1 MSLDGISMHPL
12 AIELGRAVAGGR
24 IDRINQPS
32 KQSIVMSL
40 RLPGKNVLLHITIN
54 PQNPAMHLIDKAP
67 ENPPEPPM
75 FCMVLRKHLETGRIA
90 GVRQYGLDRLLI
102 MDIDFLSAGGKIIT
116 KTLVVELMGKYSNII
131 LVQEGIIIDALRK
144 VGTNSS
150 RVRTVLP
157 GDAYVLPPQQ
167 DKLNLLETPIREA
180 IAAIRT
186 KGDMKLSKAILD
198 TCLGFGPVT
207 AKEAAYGAG
216 LPASMAISQLNEG
229 DFASLENALQ
239 EITDS
244 FREPCGA
251 ASIVIDKNNK
261 PLATASFPLHYLT
274 NETILTFPTISEML
288 GRASSLTGSY
298 QIPDKD
304 RFRKLMKNELN
315 RAENKVQ
322 KLRDDIAAADNAE
335 EYRIKADNLMTYQYQ
350 FQDRVDA
357 EVTVP
362 NIYSET
368 GESITIRMDQR
379 LSVVENVQAYYKK
392 YDKLKRGK
400 ELLEQQLQHC
410 LDDIQYMSS
419 IEASLESSTR
429 LAEINDIKAELIAS
443 GILREKPK
451 KHAAEKQS
459 QPFKFTAPDGTQI
472 LVGKNNYQND
482 RLTFKTANP
491 GDIWLHTQNIP
502 GSHVILRCDGDEPA
516 EDTLLL
522 ASYLAVHFSK
532 AQGSSKVPVDYTR
545 ARFVKKPSGAKP
557 GFVIFTNQTTL
568 YVTPEAEVLQT
579 VLLQEA

>member
-12 AIELGRAVAGGR
+12 AIELDRAVAGGR

-90 GVRQYGLDRLLI
+90 GVRQYGLDRLL
-102 MDIDFLSAGGKIIT
+102 MLDIDFLSAGGKIIT

-131 LVQEGIIIDALRK
+131 LVQDGIIIDALRK

-482 RLTFKTANP
+482 RLTFKTTNP

-568 YVTPEAEVLQT
+568 YVTPEAEVLQP

>member
-12 AIELGRAVAGGR
+12 AIELDRAVAGGR

-102 MDIDFLSAGGKIIT
+102 MDIDFLSAGGRIIT
-116 KTLVVELMGKYSNII
+116 KSLVVELMGKYSNII
-131 LVQEGIIIDALRK
+131 LVQGGIIIDALRK

-216 LPASMAISQLNEG
+216 LPANMTVSQLNEG
-229 DFASLENALQ
+229 DFGSLENSLC

-244 FREPCGA
+244 FREPCGT

-274 NETILTFPTISEML
+274 NETSLTFPTISEML

-304 RFRKLMKNELN
+304 RFKKLMKNELN

-568 YVTPEAEVLQT
+568 YVTPEAEVLQP

>member
-12 AIELGRAVAGGR
+12 AIELDRAVAGGR

-54 PQNPAMHLIDKAP
+54 PQNPAIHLIDKAP

-90 GVRQYGLDRLLI
+90 GVRQYGLDRLL
-102 MDIDFLSAGGKIIT
+102 MLDIDFLSAGGKIIT

-180 IAAIRT
+180 IAAIIT

-304 RFRKLMKNELN
+304 RFKKLMKNELN

-568 YVTPEAEVLQT
+568 YVTPEAEVLQP

>member
-12 AIELGRAVAGGR
+12 AIELDRAVAGGR

-54 PQNPAMHLIDKAP
+54 PQNPAIHLIDKAP

-90 GVRQYGLDRLLI
+90 SVRQYGLDRLLI
-102 MDIDFLSAGGKIIT
+102 MDIDFLSAGGRIIT
-116 KTLVVELMGKYSNII
+116 KSLVVELMGKYSNII
-131 LVQEGIIIDALRK
+131 LVQDGIIIDALRK

-157 GDAYVLPPQQ
+157 GDEYALPPQQ
-167 DKLNLLETPIREA
+167 DKLNLLETPVSEV
-180 IAAIRT
+180 IAVIKA
-186 KGDMKLSKAILD
+186 KCDMKLSKAILD

-216 LPASMAISQLNEG
+216 LPASMTVSQLNEG
-229 DFASLENALQ
+229 DFGSLENSLC

-244 FREPCGA
+244 FREPCGTA
-251 ASIVIDKNNK
+251 TIVIDKNNK
-261 PLATASFPLHYLT
+261 PLATASFPLHYFT
-274 NETILTFPTISEML
+274 EETALTFPTISEML

-568 YVTPEAEVLQT
+568 YVTPEAEVLQP

>member
-12 AIELGRAVAGGR
+12 AIELDRAVAGGR

-90 GVRQYGLDRLLI
+90 GVRQYGLDRLL
-102 MDIDFLSAGGKIIT
+102 MLDIDFLSAGGKIIT

-131 LVQEGIIIDALRK
+131 LVQDGIIIDALRK

-410 LDDIQYMSS
+410 LDYIQYMSS

-568 YVTPEAEVLQT
+568 YVTPEAEVLQP

>member
-12 AIELGRAVAGGR
+12 AIELDRAVAGGR

-102 MDIDFLSAGGKIIT
+102 MDIDFLSAGGRIIT
-116 KTLVVELMGKYSNII
+116 KSLVVELMGKYSNII

-568 YVTPEAEVLQT
+568 YVTPEAEVLQP

>member
-12 AIELGRAVAGGR
+12 AIELDRAVAGGR

-90 GVRQYGLDRLLI
+90 SVRQYGLDRLL
-102 MDIDFLSAGGKIIT
+102 MLDIDFLSAGGKIIT

-131 LVQEGIIIDALRK
+131 LVQDGIIIDALRK

>member
-12 AIELGRAVAGGR
+12 AIELDRAVAGGR

-102 MDIDFLSAGGKIIT
+102 MDIDFLSAGGRIIT
-116 KTLVVELMGKYSNII
+116 KSLVVELMGKYSNII

-261 PLATASFPLHYLT
+261 PLATASFPLHYFT

-502 GSHVILRCDGDEPA
+502 GSHVILRCDGAEPA

-568 YVTPEAEVLQT
+568 YVTPEAEVLQP

>member
-12 AIELGRAVAGGR
+12 AIELDRAVAGGR

-131 LVQEGIIIDALRK
+131 LVQDGIIIDALRK

-568 YVTPEAEVLQT
+568 YVTQQADV
-579 VLLQEA
+579 